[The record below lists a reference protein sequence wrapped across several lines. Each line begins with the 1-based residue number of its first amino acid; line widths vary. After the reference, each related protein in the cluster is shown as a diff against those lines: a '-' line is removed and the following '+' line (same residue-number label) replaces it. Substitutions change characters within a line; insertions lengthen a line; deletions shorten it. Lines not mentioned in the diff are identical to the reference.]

1 MSKLERELQGSVDAA
16 TAVEHLG
23 KAPAFGTAEWLAA
36 RRLSLGASEV
46 ATALGLVP
54 DSDVFSRPID
64 VWLEKTGAERVTPI
78 SRGRTSAGNRLEP
91 VVRDWYR
98 ELTESALEQ
107 PATLKHPE
115 HDWVSCTP
123 DSLVVAPATGRVSRN
138 VQVKIVGARASFAW
152 PGQSSIDEETGAL
165 ILNPPDGIPQYYRVQ
180 VEWEMGILHALYG
193 VTETHLVT
201 LLGGTDLRIYEI
213 DRDPEL
219 WSALFDAARKFWFDH
234 VIADLPPPPDGSEAF
249 KKYLTRRYPQA
260 ERVDLDPMTPEVEDL
275 ARRYLRARDLEKRSG
290 DAKDLAA
297 NELRSLIG
305 DGSGYRGMGLKAAW
319 RNTKT
324 GRTLDVRET

>member
-1 MSKLERELQGSVDAA
+1 MSKLERELQQSLDAVN
-16 TAVEHLG
+16 AVAHLG
-23 KAPAFGTAEWLAA
+23 QIGSAEWLEA
-36 RRLSLGASEV
+36 RRKTLGASEV

-78 SRGRTSAGNRLEP
+78 SRARTTAGNRLEP
-91 VVRDWYR
+91 VVRDWYK
-98 ELTESALEQ
+98 ELAGAALEQ
-107 PATLKHPE
+107 PNTLRHPE

-123 DSLVVAPATGRVSRN
+123 DSLALDSAGKVVRN
-138 VQVKIVGARASFAW
+138 VQVKVVGARASFAW
-152 PGQSSIDEETGAL
+152 PGQSSIDEETGSL

-180 VEWEMGILHALYG
+180 VEWEMGILNALYG
-193 VTETHLVT
+193 VEETHLVT

-213 DRDPEL
+213 DRDQEL
-219 WSALFDAARKFWFDH
+219 WSALFDSARKFWFDH
-234 VIADLPPPPDGSEAF
+234 VIADVPPPPDGSEAF
-249 KKYLTRRYPQA
+249 KKYLTRRYPQV
-260 ERVDLDPMTPEVEDL
+260 ERIELDPMTEQIEEV
-275 ARRYLRARDLEKRSG
+275 ARRYLRARDLEKRAG

-305 DGSGYRGMGLKAAW
+305 DGSGYRGMGLRAAW
-319 RNTKT
+319 RQTKT